1 LKKSL
6 FIGIILLI
14 SCSRDNGSL
23 SVQMIVELDTT
34 YTTIGNPIIYSVKVQ
49 SPKDKIIQ
57 FPDWILEDPLEVRSS
72 DFAISSPY
80 QIGNYKLVFWDTG
93 RVAIPGLEIQVL
105 NEDSTFAYKMNA
117 DTMFMEVVSITEK
130 DPSFKQSGGGI
141 MPIKDPVPVK
151 YPVPWRTIILSMSLV
166 LLLAG
171 IVWIWTK
178 RLKKEVYFE
187 EKPDYLDQPDAVA
200 LRKLDLLDGSGLL
213 AEGDIKEFYSR
224 LSLIIREYAEN
235 SLYIRALEMTTEE
248 IRGHRIIF
256 PYTDIQLEE
265 YIQILS
271 SADMVKYAK
280 YRTSIEQCTKDLL
293 QSRTLVQD
301 TVKYWKISPN
311 S

>member
-1 LKKSL
+1 
-6 FIGIILLI
+6 
-14 SCSRDNGSL
+14 
-23 SVQMIVELDTT
+23 MIVELDTT
-34 YTTIGNPIIYSVKVQ
+34 YTTIGNPISYSVKVQ

-130 DPSFKQSGGGI
+130 DPSFRQSGGGI

-248 IRGHRIIF
+248 IRGTPYYFSLYRYPIRRIYPDSF
-256 PYTDIQLEE
+256 
-265 YIQILS
+265 
-271 SADMVKYAK
+271 
-280 YRTSIEQCTKDLL
+280 QCGYGEIC
-293 QSRTLVQD
+293 QVQNLNC
-301 TVKYWKISPN
+301 TVH
-311 S
+311 

>member
-1 LKKSL
+1 
-6 FIGIILLI
+6 
-14 SCSRDNGSL
+14 
-23 SVQMIVELDTT
+23 MIVELDTT
-34 YTTIGNPIIYSVKVQ
+34 YTTIGNPISYSVKVQ

-105 NEDSTFAYKMNA
+105 NEDSTFAYKINA

-200 LRKLDLLDGSGLL
+200 LRKLDILDGSGLL

-224 LSLIIREYAEN
+224 LSFIIREYAEN

-280 YRTSIEQCTKDLL
+280 YRTSIEQCTEDLL
-293 QSRTLVQD
+293 QSRALVQD

>member
-1 LKKSL
+1 
-6 FIGIILLI
+6 
-14 SCSRDNGSL
+14 
-23 SVQMIVELDTT
+23 MIVELDTT
-34 YTTIGNPIIYSVKVQ
+34 YTTIGNPVSYSVKVQ

-72 DFAISSPY
+72 DFAISTPY

-105 NEDSTFAYKMNA
+105 YKDSTFAYKMNA
-117 DTMFMEVVSITEK
+117 DTMFMEVVSITEQ
-130 DPSFKQSGGGI
+130 DPSFRQSGGSI

-166 LLLAG
+166 LLLVG
-171 IVWIWTK
+171 IIWIWTK
-178 RLKKEVYFE
+178 RLKKEVYLE
-187 EKPDYLDQPDAVA
+187 EKPDYLEQPDAVA
-200 LRKLDLLDGSGLL
+200 LQKLDLLDGSGLL

-248 IRGHRIIF
+248 IRGYRLFF
-256 PYTDIQLEE
+256 PYTNIELEE

-280 YRTSIEQCTKDLL
+280 HRISIEQCSKDLL
-293 QSRTLVQD
+293 QSRALVQD
-301 TVKYWKISPN
+301 TIKYWKISSN
-311 S
+311 F

>member
-1 LKKSL
+1 
-6 FIGIILLI
+6 
-14 SCSRDNGSL
+14 
-23 SVQMIVELDTT
+23 MIVELDTT
-34 YTTIGNPIIYSVKVQ
+34 YTTIGNPVSYSVKVQ

-72 DFAISSPY
+72 DFAISTPY

-105 NEDSTFAYKMNA
+105 YKDSTFAYKMNA
-117 DTMFMEVVSITEK
+117 DTMFMEVVSITEQ
-130 DPSFKQSGGGI
+130 DPSFRQSSGSI

-166 LLLAG
+166 LLLVG
-171 IVWIWTK
+171 IIWIWTK

-187 EKPDYLDQPDAVA
+187 EKPDYLEQPDAVA
-200 LRKLDLLDGSGLL
+200 LQKLDLLDGSGLL

-248 IRGHRIIF
+248 IRGYRLFF
-256 PYTDIQLEE
+256 PYTNIELEE

-280 YRTSIEQCTKDLL
+280 HRISIEQCSKDLL
-293 QSRTLVQD
+293 QSRALVQD
-301 TVKYWKISPN
+301 TIKYWKISSN
-311 S
+311 F

>member
-1 LKKSL
+1 
-6 FIGIILLI
+6 
-14 SCSRDNGSL
+14 
-23 SVQMIVELDTT
+23 MIVELDTT
-34 YTTIGNPIIYSVKVQ
+34 YTTIGNPVSYSVKVQ

-72 DFAISSPY
+72 DFSISTPY

-105 NEDSTFAYKMNA
+105 YKDSTFAYKMNA
-117 DTMFMEVVSITEK
+117 DTMFMEVVSITEQ
-130 DPSFKQSGGGI
+130 DPSFRQSGGSI

-166 LLLAG
+166 LLLVG
-171 IVWIWTK
+171 IIWIWTK

-187 EKPDYLDQPDAVA
+187 EKPDYLEQPDAVA
-200 LRKLDLLDGSGLL
+200 LQKLDLLDGSGLL

-248 IRGHRIIF
+248 IRGYRLFF
-256 PYTDIQLEE
+256 PYTNIELEE

-280 YRTSIEQCTKDLL
+280 HRISIDQCSKDLL

-301 TVKYWKISPN
+301 TIKYWKISSN
-311 S
+311 F

>member
-1 LKKSL
+1 
-6 FIGIILLI
+6 
-14 SCSRDNGSL
+14 
-23 SVQMIVELDTT
+23 MIVELDTT
-34 YTTIGNPIIYSVKVQ
+34 YTTIGNPISYSVKVQ

-117 DTMFMEVVSITEK
+117 DTMFMEVVSITEQ
-130 DPSFKQSGGGI
+130 DPSFRQSGGGI

-171 IVWIWTK
+171 IVWIWRK
-178 RLKKEVYFE
+178 RLKKRVYFE
-187 EKPDYLDQPDAVA
+187 EKPDYLEQPDAVA

-224 LSLIIREYAEN
+224 LSFIIREYAEN

-248 IRGHRIIF
+248 IRGYRIFF

>member
-1 LKKSL
+1 
-6 FIGIILLI
+6 
-14 SCSRDNGSL
+14 
-23 SVQMIVELDTT
+23 MIVELDTT
-34 YTTIGNPIIYSVKVQ
+34 YTTIGNPISYSVKVQ

-72 DFAISSPY
+72 DFAISTPY

-105 NEDSTFAYKMNA
+105 YKDSTFAYKMNA
-117 DTMFMEVVSITEK
+117 DTMFMEVVSITEQ
-130 DPSFKQSGGGI
+130 DPSFRQSGGSI

-166 LLLAG
+166 LLLVG
-171 IVWIWTK
+171 IIWIWTK

-187 EKPDYLDQPDAVA
+187 EKPDYLEQPDAVA
-200 LRKLDLLDGSGLL
+200 LQKLDLLDGSGLL

-248 IRGHRIIF
+248 IRGYRLFF
-256 PYTDIQLEE
+256 PYTNIELEE

-280 YRTSIEQCTKDLL
+280 HRISIEQCSKDLL

-301 TVKYWKISPN
+301 TIKYWKISSN
-311 S
+311 F

>member
-1 LKKSL
+1 
-6 FIGIILLI
+6 
-14 SCSRDNGSL
+14 
-23 SVQMIVELDTT
+23 MIVELDTT
-34 YTTIGNPIIYSVKVQ
+34 YTTIGNPVSYSVKVQ

-72 DFAISSPY
+72 DFAISTPY

-105 NEDSTFAYKMNA
+105 YKDSTFAYKMNA
-117 DTMFMEVVSITEK
+117 DTMFMEVVSITEQ
-130 DPSFKQSGGGI
+130 DPSFRQSGGSI

-166 LLLAG
+166 LLLVG
-171 IVWIWTK
+171 IIWIWTK

-187 EKPDYLDQPDAVA
+187 EKPDYLEQPDAVA
-200 LRKLDLLDGSGLL
+200 LQKLDLLDGSGLL

-248 IRGHRIIF
+248 IRGYRLFF
-256 PYTDIQLEE
+256 PYTNIELEE

-280 YRTSIEQCTKDLL
+280 HRISIEQCSKDLL
-293 QSRTLVQD
+293 QSRALVQD
-301 TVKYWKISPN
+301 TIKYWKISSN
-311 S
+311 F

>member
-1 LKKSL
+1 
-6 FIGIILLI
+6 
-14 SCSRDNGSL
+14 
-23 SVQMIVELDTT
+23 
-34 YTTIGNPIIYSVKVQ
+34 
-49 SPKDKIIQ
+49 
-57 FPDWILEDPLEVRSS
+57 
-72 DFAISSPY
+72 
-80 QIGNYKLVFWDTG
+80 
-93 RVAIPGLEIQVL
+93 
-105 NEDSTFAYKMNA
+105 
-117 DTMFMEVVSITEK
+117 MFMEVVSITEK

-200 LRKLDLLDGSGLL
+200 LRKLDILDGSGLL

-265 YIQILS
+265 YIQILF

>member
-1 LKKSL
+1 
-6 FIGIILLI
+6 
-14 SCSRDNGSL
+14 
-23 SVQMIVELDTT
+23 MIVELDTT
-34 YTTIGNPIIYSVKVQ
+34 YTTIGNPISYSVKVQ

-72 DFAISSPY
+72 DFSISTPY

-105 NEDSTFAYKMNA
+105 YKDSTFAYKMNA
-117 DTMFMEVVSITEK
+117 DTMFMEVVSITEQ
-130 DPSFKQSGGGI
+130 DPSFRQSGGGI
-141 MPIKDPVPVK
+141 MPIKDPVQVK

-166 LLLAG
+166 LLLVG
-171 IVWIWTK
+171 IIWIWTK

-187 EKPDYLDQPDAVA
+187 EKPDYLEQPDAVA
-200 LRKLDLLDGSGLL
+200 LQKLDLLDGSGLL

-248 IRGHRIIF
+248 IRGYRLFF
-256 PYTDIQLEE
+256 PYTNIQLEE

-280 YRTSIEQCTKDLL
+280 HRISIEQCSKDLL
-293 QSRTLVQD
+293 QSRALVQD
-301 TVKYWKISPN
+301 TIKYWKISSN
-311 S
+311 F

>member
-1 LKKSL
+1 
-6 FIGIILLI
+6 
-14 SCSRDNGSL
+14 
-23 SVQMIVELDTT
+23 MIVELDTT
-34 YTTIGNPIIYSVKVQ
+34 YTTIGNPISYSVKVQ

-72 DFAISSPY
+72 DFAISTPY

-105 NEDSTFAYKMNA
+105 YKDSTFAYKMNA
-117 DTMFMEVVSITEK
+117 DTMFMEVVSITEQ
-130 DPSFKQSGGGI
+130 DPSFRQSGGSI

-166 LLLAG
+166 LLLVG
-171 IVWIWTK
+171 IIWIWTK

-187 EKPDYLDQPDAVA
+187 EKPDYLEQPDAVA
-200 LRKLDLLDGSGLL
+200 LQKLDLLDGSGLL

-248 IRGHRIIF
+248 IRGYRLFF

-265 YIQILS
+265 YIQILF

-280 YRTSIEQCTKDLL
+280 HRISIEQCSKDLL
-293 QSRTLVQD
+293 QSRALVQD
-301 TVKYWKISPN
+301 TIKYWKISSN
-311 S
+311 F

>member
-1 LKKSL
+1 
-6 FIGIILLI
+6 
-14 SCSRDNGSL
+14 
-23 SVQMIVELDTT
+23 MIVELDTT
-34 YTTIGNPIIYSVKVQ
+34 YTTIGNPISYSVKVQ

-72 DFAISSPY
+72 DFAISTPY

-105 NEDSTFAYKMNA
+105 YKDSTFAYKMNA
-117 DTMFMEVVSITEK
+117 DTMFMEVVSITEQ
-130 DPSFKQSGGGI
+130 DPSFRQSGGGI
-141 MPIKDPVPVK
+141 MPIKDPVQVK

-166 LLLAG
+166 LLLVC
-171 IVWIWTK
+171 IVLIWRK

-187 EKPDYLDQPDAVA
+187 EKPDYLEQPDAVA
-200 LRKLDLLDGSGLL
+200 LQKLDLLDGSGLL

-248 IRGHRIIF
+248 IRGYRLFF
-256 PYTDIQLEE
+256 PYTNIELEE

-280 YRTSIEQCTKDLL
+280 HRISIEQCSKDLL

-301 TVKYWKISPN
+301 TIKYWKISSN
-311 S
+311 F